1 MVTMFSGCKDDQ
13 TSADAKIQGEPT
25 GAMTWAFLETMKR
38 EERPSYS
45 QVSGQRNLRV
55 GIVLTGKQTLK
66 MIRHMLDQSNYS
78 QVPQLSSGLDI
89 DLDDM
94 GLVL

>member
-1 MVTMFSGCKDDQ
+1 MGEQEEEGLAGGEFEGQYGSENKMVTMFSGCKDDQ

-45 QVSGQRNLRV
+45 QVSGQGNERV
-55 GIVLTGKQTLK
+55 GFG
-66 MIRHMLDQSNYS
+66 
-78 QVPQLSSGLDI
+78 
-89 DLDDM
+89 
-94 GLVL
+94 

>member
-1 MVTMFSGCKDDQ
+1 MGVFGDDEEG
-13 TSADAKIQGEPT
+13 GEAELFA
-25 GAMTWAFLETMKR
+25 GEWARKR
-38 EERPSYS
+38 EGGVR
-45 QVSGQRNLRV
+45 
-55 GIVLTGKQTLK
+55 LTDEMQTLK